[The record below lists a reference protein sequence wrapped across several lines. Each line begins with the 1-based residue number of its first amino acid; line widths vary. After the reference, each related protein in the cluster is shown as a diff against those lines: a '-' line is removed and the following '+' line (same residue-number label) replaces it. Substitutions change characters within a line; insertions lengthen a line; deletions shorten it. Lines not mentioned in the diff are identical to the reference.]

1 MPWHSGKY
9 NNVGDSSMRIASDY
23 LMNKACNYLLEL
35 GLDFLRAGRLK
46 EYDELLAV
54 ARENNAEYM
63 EDKDATNKKR
73 PKNKRVNGKTLRKGR
88 GRKSPVRKYKRRK
101 D

>member
-35 GLDFLRAGRLK
+35 GLDFLRAG
-46 EYDELLAV
+46 
-54 ARENNAEYM
+54 
-63 EDKDATNKKR
+63 
-73 PKNKRVNGKTLRKGR
+73 
-88 GRKSPVRKYKRRK
+88 
-101 D
+101 